1 MGCNESKPAETK
13 APSAPT
19 HKPNPA
25 ADFGFKAVEPK
36 AAAPKAA
43 AAEPAEPAEPA
54 AEIARL
60 AKRLDAL
67 AASSSDQT
75 ARLEKANVAVQA
87 LGSAAFPEPAAA
99 VDPNVERKA
108 ALEQR
113 LSNLEVAAAA
123 LDSRLV
129 AMTAAAT
136 NANA

>member
-1 MGCNESKPAETK
+1 M
-13 APSAPT
+13 
-19 HKPNPA
+19 
-25 ADFGFKAVEPK
+25 
-36 AAAPKAA
+36 
-43 AAEPAEPAEPA
+43 
-54 AEIARL
+54 
-60 AKRLDAL
+60 
-67 AASSSDQT
+67 
-75 ARLEKANVAVQA
+75 AVQA